1 MENISL
7 LNRKP
12 NFNENAV
19 QSINSK
25 NNIIEIDKVT
35 EKRINDPFVRLQNSD
50 KSISNLSDLREMSS
64 LRNKEELAKR
74 RVLEKKENGG
84 YILMGSL
91 TCMGITA
98 IGTII
103 FMAIKSILMK

>member
-12 NFNENAV
+12 NFNENAF
-19 QSINSK
+19 QHINSK
-25 NNIIEIDKVT
+25 NDIIKINKVI
-35 EKRINDPFVRLQNSD
+35 EKRISDPFVRLQSSD
-50 KSISNLSDLREMSS
+50 KSISNLSDLRETKE
-64 LRNKEELAKR
+64 LVRKEELAKG

-84 YILMGSL
+84 YILMTTL

-103 FMAIKSILMK
+103 FMALKSILMK

>member
-1 MENISL
+1 MKNISL

-12 NFNENAV
+12 NFNENAF
-19 QSINSK
+19 QHINSK
-25 NNIIEIDKVT
+25 NNIIEIDKST
-35 EKRINDPFVRLQNSD
+35 EKKINDPFVMLQNSD

-64 LRNKEELAKR
+64 LRKKEELAKR

-103 FMAIKSILMK
+103 FMVIKNLLIK